1 MIAKALL
8 KREKSAH
15 INTCAKTQLYFKS
28 VQRQLRGE
36 SITYLLLQGWQLVT
50 RITLSSVSCTC
61 TIEVSLQ
68 QALGKKLTSK
78 TIKFITQLQI
88 HLHMDSCIPTPVPTH
103 KQSCVSC
110 SFAEHPGASWWAVYM
125 RVVDPALLPLPA
137 RHQGEPTG
145 GQRQVILRNS
155 GGVIVYPAARWQP
168 IKRCAHSTAEVKIN
182 ERHSKDTFIK
192 WCLKV

>member
-15 INTCAKTQLYFKS
+15 INSCAKTQLYFKS

-78 TIKFITQLQI
+78 TIKLITQLQI

-125 RVVDPALLPLPA
+125 RVADPALLPLPA
-137 RHQGEPTG
+137 PGRTDRRAKTGYFAKLRWHNCVPSCSMATHQALCSQHCWGK
-145 GQRQVILRNS
+145 N
-155 GGVIVYPAARWQP
+155 
-168 IKRCAHSTAEVKIN
+168 
-182 ERHSKDTFIK
+182 
-192 WCLKV
+192 